1 MQWLKRIGIGILG
14 LFVLAFV
21 ALFIM
26 SGGASGK
33 AFNEVTVTID
43 RPAEEVFPW
52 LVKPEKLRGWIRG
65 YVDSVPLNGD
75 SLRVGARTKEIINA
89 DGERF
94 DMEMELTGLEM
105 NRLLAFNMTNEMFD
119 QKGQYQLTE
128 ANGSTTVHF
137 TAHSQFK
144 GFFMSLV
151 EPMFTPVAQKQ
162 YEENIAKLKE
172 IVEAN

>member
-14 LFVLAFV
+14 LLVLVFVV
-21 ALFIM
+21 LFIM

-33 AFNEVTVTID
+33 SFNEVTVTID
-43 RPAEEVFPW
+43 KPAAEVFTW
-52 LVKPEKLRGWIRG
+52 LVTPEKLRGWIRG

-119 QKGQYQLTE
+119 QQGKYELTE
-128 ANGSTTVHF
+128 TNGSTTVHF
-137 TAHSQFK
+137 TANSQFK
-144 GFFMSLV
+144 GFFMRLI

-162 YEENIAKLKE
+162 YEANLAKLKE
-172 IVEAN
+172 IVEAS